1 MVRLKMAKK
10 KQIELTIEEKLQNA
24 LVPKEEQPYKIPNNW
39 CWVRLGNIT
48 QIKGGKRIPKGT
60 SLLKENTG
68 YKYIRVTDMKNGTVL
83 NDDIHYISKD
93 IYNKISNY
101 TISKNDIY
109 ITCAGTIGRVGI
121 IPVEFDG
128 ANLTEN
134 ADKII
139 IKHINKNLLVKVLS
153 SYIVQKQIQEVIT
166 TGCQPKLAI
175 KKIEQLKIP
184 LPPINEQQR
193 IVERIE
199 SLFVKLDRAK
209 ELIENTL
216 AQFEQNKM
224 AILHKAFIGELTA
237 KWRKENNIDLSSWEN
252 GILMD
257 FCKINPKKINTKE
270 FDDDMIVSF
279 IPMPCV
285 SDIWGKIVKK
295 ELRKLGEVKK
305 GYTNFFE
312 GDVLF
317 AKITPCMENGKSAI
331 VDKLENDI
339 GFGSTEFY
347 VLRCDENKLNNKY
360 LHYFVRQKTFRDEAK
375 GEMTGAVGQQRV
387 PKTFLENYKM
397 KVPTIKEQQEIV
409 NILDNLLAK
418 YNKIKN
424 LEQQLEKIELLK
436 KAILAKAF
444 RGELGTNNPDEESAE
459 NLLKEILAEK

>member
-1 MVRLKMAKK
+1 MAKK

-193 IVERIE
+193 IVNIIE
-199 SLFVKLDRAK
+199 SLFAKLDRAK

-216 AQFEQNKM
+216 AQWEQNKM
-224 AILHKAFIGELTA
+224 AILHKAFTGELTV
-237 KWRKENNIDLSSWEN
+237 KWRKENNIDLSSWE
-252 GILMD
+252 
-257 FCKINPKKINTKE
+257 
-270 FDDDMIVSF
+270 IVS
-279 IPMPCV
+279 IK
-285 SDIWGKIVKK
+285 DI
-295 ELRKLGEVKK
+295 GEVKGGKRLPK
-305 GYTNFFE
+305 GEMLVNENTGHPYIKAGNLKNGTVAFNDLQYLKPQVYE
-312 GDVLF
+312 KIKKYIVKENDVYITIVGACIGDVGIIPKEVNGANLTENA
-317 AKITPCMENGKSAI
+317 AKITNLKCNAKFLSIQLSISSVQKQIKGKIASATLG
-331 VDKLENDI
+331 KLSLQNI
-339 GFGSTEFY
+339 K
-347 VLRCDENKLNNKY
+347 NI
-360 LHYFVRQKTFRDEAK
+360 QI
-375 GEMTGAVGQQRV
+375 
-387 PKTFLENYKM
+387 KM
-397 KVPTIKEQQEIV
+397 PTIEEQQKIV
-409 NILDNLLAK
+409 NILDKLLAK

>member
-1 MVRLKMAKK
+1 MAKK

-224 AILHKAFIGELTA
+224 AILHKAFTGELTV
-237 KWRKENNIDLSSWEN
+237 KWRKENNINEKNFFNKVKLKNVIKLISGRDVSVSLCNDKSIGIPYILGASNIKDNKFFIERWIENPVVVSEKNDILLSVKGTIGKLYLQKEE
-252 GILMD
+252 
-257 FCKINPKKINTKE
+257 KINISRQIMALRALNELNTHYLYY
-270 FDDDMIVSF
+270 FL
-279 IPMPCV
+279 
-285 SDIWGKIVKK
+285 
-295 ELRKLGEVKK
+295 LRECERLK
-305 GYTNFFE
+305 FE
-312 GDVLF
+312 G
-317 AKITPCMENGKSAI
+317 NGLIPGISRKDI
-331 VDKLENDI
+331 LDLNILLPTLE
-339 GFGSTEFY
+339 
-347 VLRCDENKLNNKY
+347 
-360 LHYFVRQKTFRDEAK
+360 
-375 GEMTGAVGQQRV
+375 
-387 PKTFLENYKM
+387 
-397 KVPTIKEQQEIV
+397 EQQEIV

-436 KAILAKAF
+436 KAILAKVF

>member
-1 MVRLKMAKK
+1 MAKK
-10 KQIELTIEEKLQNA
+10 KQIELTIEEKLRNA

-39 CWVRLGNIT
+39 CWTYFKDIFYIENGYAFKKIDYKKEGIPLVRISNIENGIVNINECIYVNKLEKNEEKYVIEKGDLLIALSGATTGKNGVYYLDEIAYLNQRIGNIK
-48 QIKGGKRIPKGT
+48 IKN
-60 SLLKENTG
+60 KE
-68 YKYIRVTDMKNGTVL
+68 KVL
-83 NDDIHYISKD
+83 NEYRNYYIALKNEDILNLAYGGAQPNISPKV
-93 IYNKISNY
+93 IEFIS
-101 TISKNDIY
+101 
-109 ITCAGTIGRVGI
+109 
-121 IPVEFDG
+121 
-128 ANLTEN
+128 
-134 ADKII
+134 
-139 IKHINKNLLVKVLS
+139 
-153 SYIVQKQIQEVIT
+153 
-166 TGCQPKLAI
+166 
-175 KKIEQLKIP
+175 IP
-184 LPPINEQQR
+184 LPPIKEQQR
-193 IVERIE
+193 IVNRIE
-199 SLFVKLDRAK
+199 SLFAKIDRAK

-409 NILDNLLAK
+409 NILDKLLAK